1 VSCVSV
7 VYGVYG
13 VYLSAFCVVVIACV
27 TGRPVGWALGVHACD
42 RDVRLLLRPPV
53 EKRCVHLLSK
63 HPHVDP
69 WDGVLV
75 LSPLHARRETS
86 GRKLERRGE
95 ADASRHPGSWPKM
108 GRYPSRTDIGPMK
121 WVTLEVVVLGG
132 AH

>member
-1 VSCVSV
+1 MCDAGGS
-7 VYGVYG
+7 GVCLLA
-13 VYLSAFCVVVIACV
+13 VCVVVTACV
-27 TGRPVGWALGVHACD
+27 TDRRCEAVCVRACVHVGRLHRPVENRSLS
-42 RDVRLLLRPPV
+42 
-53 EKRCVHLLSK
+53 LLSK
-63 HPHVDP
+63 HPYEYS

-121 WVTLEVVVLGG
+121 WVTPEVVVLGG